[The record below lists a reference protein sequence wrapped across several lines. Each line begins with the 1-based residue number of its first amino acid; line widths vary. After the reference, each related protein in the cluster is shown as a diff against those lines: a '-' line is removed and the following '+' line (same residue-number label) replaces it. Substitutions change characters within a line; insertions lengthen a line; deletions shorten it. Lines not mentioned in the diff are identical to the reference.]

1 MVRIRRPGLK
11 FLSKE
16 FGFEFSISIAVIE
29 FQSLPLNNK
38 SLKTL
43 QWKDLKGHVTRFQLQ
58 IFSLISFP
66 EPLSIPLGPLRIV
79 TKIGTDICILKG
91 HGNEAD
97 FLGFLQK
104 SVRHRF
110 CTLHLKPFRF
120 GLRVRRDIRNRKTTP
135 RLAESGS

>member
-16 FGFEFSISIAVIE
+16 FGFESSISIVVIG

-79 TKIGTDICILKG
+79 TKIGTDICIS
-91 HGNEAD
+91 
-97 FLGFLQK
+97 
-104 SVRHRF
+104 SVN
-110 CTLHLKPFRF
+110 
-120 GLRVRRDIRNRKTTP
+120 DYW
-135 RLAESGS
+135 